1 MRFLALVGLLVLAAC
16 GADGPPARPSAS
28 MGVGI
33 GDGGVSFGGGFG
45 ASNGTVSVGLGL

>member
-1 MRFLALVGLLVLAAC
+1 MRFLALVGILVLAAC
-16 GADGPPARPSAS
+16 GADGPPARPNAS
-28 MGVGI
+28 VGI